1 MHHNPRRDSVKYN
14 TDADYSLLASVQL
27 RPYVFAGPAS
37 EGGVSR
43 KGKFGLPEYQRMG
56 AEGFDGTYYR
66 SVIGDMLT
74 KRRIK
79 EQQEE
84 DRRLV
89 QNNRD

>member
-1 MHHNPRRDSVKYN
+1 
-14 TDADYSLLASVQL
+14 
-27 RPYVFAGPAS
+27 
-37 EGGVSR
+37 
-43 KGKFGLPEYQRMG
+43 MG